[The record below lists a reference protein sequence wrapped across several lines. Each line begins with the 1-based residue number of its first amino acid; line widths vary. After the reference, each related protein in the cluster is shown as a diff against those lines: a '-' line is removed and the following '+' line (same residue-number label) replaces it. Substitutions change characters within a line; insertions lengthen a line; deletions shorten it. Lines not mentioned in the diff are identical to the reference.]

1 MYYGVDILGMDLNR
15 ENNREIRKLTAAVFR
30 VTENFSGGHIL
41 KDKIQEKALNIFA
54 KSNPHF
60 DGSVLEDI
68 NLLKKFLN
76 LAKDLNLTKG
86 INCEILIAEYE
97 RILRYVISVL
107 PEQLKSQKNTAK
119 NNEYKT
125 ARERNAIKNQN
136 EKLVASHQ
144 KIIALFKN
152 KEKLRMKEI
161 SKAFPDITSRTL
173 RNHLRGLIERGL
185 VYNKGKGAGS
195 VYILNPKS

>member
-1 MYYGVDILGMDLNR
+1 MDFNR

-30 VTENFSGGHIL
+30 VTENFRGSSTL
-41 KDKIQEKALNIFA
+41 KDKIQELALNIFA

-60 DGSVLEDI
+60 DSLISEDI
-68 NLLKKFLN
+68 NVLKNFLN
-76 LAKDLNLTKG
+76 LAKDLNLTKS

-97 RILRYVISVL
+97 RVLKYVISVL
-107 PEQLKSQKNTAK
+107 PEKLKLSKNIAK
-119 NNEYKT
+119 NNKPKT
-125 ARERNAIKNQN
+125 AREFNAIRNQS
-136 EKLVASHQ
+136 EKLAASHQ

-173 RNHLRGLIERGL
+173 RNYLRGLIDKKL
-185 VYNKGKGAGS
+185 VYNQGKGAGS
-195 VYILNPKS
+195 VYTINPK

>member
-1 MYYGVDILGMDLNR
+1 MDLNR
-15 ENNREIRKLTAAVFR
+15 ENNKEIRKLTAAVFR
-30 VTENFSGGHIL
+30 VTENFRGSHIL

-60 DGSVLEDI
+60 DSSVSEDI
-68 NLLKKFLN
+68 NLLKNFLN

-97 RILRYVISVL
+97 RVLKYVVSVL
-107 PEQLKSQKNTAK
+107 PEQLKSQKNIIK
-119 NNEYKT
+119 NSENKT
-125 ARERNAIKNQN
+125 AREQNVIKNQN
-136 EKLVASHQ
+136 EKLAASHQ

-173 RNHLRGLIERGL
+173 RNHLSGLINKGL

-195 VYILNPKS
+195 VYILKS